1 MEVDELLTVSEWIT
15 RPSFCTL
22 FPGRSLTYIQLFPA
36 VRILLMCATFEK
48 RGTSDSD
55 LILPRSPGV
64 HV

>member
-15 RPSFCTL
+15 HPSFCRL
-22 FPGRSLTYIQLFPA
+22 FSGRSLTYTQLFPA
-36 VRILLMCATFEK
+36 VIMMCATFEK
-48 RGTSDSD
+48 RGTSDGD